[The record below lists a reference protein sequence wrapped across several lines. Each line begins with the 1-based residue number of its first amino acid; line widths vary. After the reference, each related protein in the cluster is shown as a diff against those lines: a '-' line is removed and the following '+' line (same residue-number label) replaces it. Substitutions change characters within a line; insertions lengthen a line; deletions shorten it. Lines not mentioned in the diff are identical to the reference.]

1 MCIEK
6 IIKERCSVRGF
17 LDKKIS
23 KKVINEIIDVV
34 RLSPTA
40 LNNQPYNIYIVQSE
54 EGLQKIKKAFAPD
67 YNANTI
73 LVVCSDKNKSWA
85 NRYSGQNNVL
95 QDIGVVAATI
105 LYTSKA
111 KGIDSCYVCNFDPNI
126 LHSQLN
132 LADNIYPECL
142 IYLGYPDA
150 NFKPSERHY
159 QRRNIK
165 EFVNYL

>member
-6 IIKERCSVRGF
+6 IIKERYSVRGF
-17 LDKKIS
+17 SDKKVS
-23 KKVINEIIDVV
+23 KKIINEIIDVV
-34 RLSPTA
+34 RFSPTA
-40 LNNQPYNIYIVQSE
+40 LNNQPYNIYVVQSE

-95 QDIGVVAATI
+95 QDIGVVSATI

-150 NFKPSERHY
+150 DSKPSERHY

-165 EFVNYL
+165 EIVNYL